1 MLCPE
6 VVFRQ
11 DHRWLLLAQG
21 ICDVLE
27 PVRLLGMHVSM
38 MCCGHMPARAYLLMY
53 VHVLC
58 SCRQLWQQHSLFVP
72 WEHRHQSSMMDPTPL
87 LLQQTVVRSSSTTP
101 TRPQATTSL
110 PQLDTCIATT
120 PPLRV
125 CRVLLSD
132 FNFFSSI
139 VLFDVLTIV
148 LVTDA
153 LFVLHCSNCVHS
165 WCLCAYHQPE
175 LVQEV

>member
-1 MLCPE
+1 
-6 VVFRQ
+6 
-11 DHRWLLLAQG
+11 
-21 ICDVLE
+21 
-27 PVRLLGMHVSM
+27 M
-38 MCCGHMPARAYLLMY
+38 MG
-53 VHVLC
+53 
-58 SCRQLWQQHSLFVP
+58 
-72 WEHRHQSSMMDPTPL
+72 PTPL
-87 LLQQTVVRSSSTTP
+87 LLQQTVVRSSNTTP

-110 PQLDTCIATT
+110 SQLDTCIATT

-125 CRVLLSD
+125 CRLLFGD

-153 LFVLHCSNCVHS
+153 FFVLHRSNCVHS

-175 LVQEV
+175 LVQEVQDCVCVVLLGCLSLIHIVNSYPSSCIVSLFVGYQSSLSLHVLM